1 MSPAHSGTLLA
12 TPANMDF
19 EQVAPAAVQP
29 PPVAEGPASDTVVQ
43 EPNSPVSFRLP
54 AGWSVANVNHWG
66 DHQTT
71 IRFRQTTEGLGYSLY
86 YQFPANPPV
95 GGDPSAELDT
105 AIPNQVHERQ
115 TEEGVADYRVRPE
128 SVRKLEIGG
137 LPAISFLAD
146 YRKNE
151 APYQEYLLRVIGK
164 SCRAQFFFS
173 LPAGLDVEYAIRR
186 LEPIAAT
193 LRIP

>member
-1 MSPAHSGTLLA
+1 MPAANAGTLLNA
-12 TPANMDF
+12 PVNLDF
-19 EQVAPAAVQP
+19 EQGAPAAVQP

-43 EPNSPVSFRLP
+43 EPDSPVSFRLP

-95 GGDPSAELDT
+95 SGDPYAELDT
-105 AIPNQVHERQ
+105 AIQDKVRERQ
-115 TEEGVADYRVRPE
+115 TEEGMADYRVRPE
-128 SVRKLEIGG
+128 SARKLEIGG
-137 LPAISFLAD
+137 LPAITFIAD
-146 YRKNE
+146 YTANG

-173 LPAGLDVEYAIRR
+173 LPGGLDVQYAIQR

>member
-1 MSPAHSGTLLA
+1 
-12 TPANMDF
+12 
-19 EQVAPAAVQP
+19 
-29 PPVAEGPASDTVVQ
+29 
-43 EPNSPVSFRLP
+43 
-54 AGWSVANVNHWG
+54 
-66 DHQTT
+66 
-71 IRFRQTTEGLGYSLY
+71 
-86 YQFPANPPV
+86 
-95 GGDPSAELDT
+95 
-105 AIPNQVHERQ
+105 VHERQ

-146 YRKNE
+146 YMKNG